1 MKGRY
6 ADKVNI
12 LIVDDSPETIELIK
26 RNLETVGYQIYSANT
41 VQSAIKLLSNL
52 DIHLVITDLKMP
64 GENGLELVRHIA
76 ENSKGIG
83 TLVITGFPSI
93 QGAVE
98 SIKIGA
104 EEYLV
109 KPFTDEE
116 LFKAVE
122 RILAKVSKTK
132 KDRVKSGPTS
142 FGIIGES
149 EGMLNVFRTINKAKN
164 TNATVLIN
172 GESGTGKELVARA
185 LHYEGSASKAPFVPV
200 NCGGIPDSLLESELF
215 GYVRGAFTGATET
228 RAGFF
233 QTADG
238 GTIFLDEISNTSL
251 AMQAKLLRVLQEK
264 EFYMVGSK
272 KANKVNVRVIAATNV
287 DLMQLVKKG
296 LFREDLYYRLNIITI
311 DLPPLR
317 SRDNDISLLLDFFLA
332 KYVREL
338 GRSSMH
344 FSTKALRALHSYGWP
359 GNVRELQNLV
369 HRLVIMTDDNTI
381 DMPDLPENLRFSA
394 SRSHALTRS
403 LVEVEREYI
412 LDVLAANKNNISHSA
427 EVLGIDRKT
436 LREKLKRAQRK

>member
-1 MKGRY
+1 MKSKY
-6 ADKVNI
+6 TETINI
-12 LIVDDSPETIELIK
+12 LVVDDSPETIELIK
-26 RNLETVGYQIYSANT
+26 RNLESAGYQVYSAGT
-41 VQSAIKLLSNL
+41 VQSAVKLLSGLN
-52 DIHLVITDLKMP
+52 IHMVITDLKMP
-64 GENGLELVRHIA
+64 GENGMELVRHIA
-76 ENSKGIG
+76 ENCKGIG

-116 LFKAVE
+116 LFKSVE
-122 RILAKVSKTK
+122 RVLAKTLKHKKETLKTT
-132 KDRVKSGPTS
+132 PAN

-149 EGMLNVFRTINKAKN
+149 EGMLHVFKTINKAKN

-185 LHYEGSASKAPFVPV
+185 LHYGGTASAAPFVPV
-200 NCGGIPDSLLESELF
+200 NCGGIPDPLLESELF
-215 GYVRGAFTGATET
+215 GYIKGAFTGANET

-272 KANKVNVRVIAATNV
+272 KSNKVNVRVVAATNV

-317 SRDNDISLLLDFFLA
+317 ERNKDILLLLDFFLTR
-332 KYVREL
+332 YVREL
-338 GRSSMH
+338 GKSPMQFSPKAIRSLQEY
-344 FSTKALRALHSYGWP
+344 AWP

-369 HRLVIMTDDNTI
+369 HRLVIMADDNTI
-381 DMPDLPENLRFSA
+381 DTPDLPENFRFSA
-394 SRSHALTRS
+394 TRVRS
-403 LVEVEREYI
+403 LNRKLEEVEREYI
-412 LDVLAANKNNISHSA
+412 LDVLSANKNNISQTA
-427 EVLGIDRKT
+427 QILGIDRKT
-436 LREKLKRAQRK
+436 LREKIKKHKG

>member
-1 MKGRY
+1 MKTKQSR
-6 ADKVNI
+6 KNI
-12 LIVDDSPETIELIK
+12 LVVDDSPETVELLK
-26 RNLETVGYQIYSANT
+26 RNLESVGFQIYTAGN
-41 VQSAIKLLSNL
+41 VQSALTLLRSLNI
-52 DIHLVITDLKMP
+52 DMVITDLRMP
-64 GENGLELVRHIA
+64 GENGLTLVRHIA
-76 ENSKGIG
+76 ENCKGVG

-116 LFKAVE
+116 LFKAVD
-122 RILAKVSKTK
+122 RVLAKTSKFRK
-132 KDRVKSGPTS
+132 EPREDSPTN
-142 FGIIGES
+142 FGIIGDS
-149 EGMLNVFRTINKAKN
+149 EGMQNVFKTINKAKN

-185 LHYEGSASKAPFVPV
+185 LHYGGRASTAPFVPV

-215 GYVRGAFTGATET
+215 GYMKGSFTGATDT

-264 EFYMVGSK
+264 ELYMIGSK
-272 KANKVNVRVIAATNV
+272 KPNKVNVRIAAATNV

-317 SRDNDISLLLDFFLA
+317 ERDNDILLLLDFFLN
-332 KYVREL
+332 KYVREMAK
-338 GRSSMH
+338 GAMH
-344 FSTKALRALHSYGWP
+344 FSKKALKSLAEYPWP

-369 HRLVIMTDDNTI
+369 HRLVIMADDNTI
-381 DMPDLPENLRFSA
+381 DTPDLPENFRFSA
-394 SRSHALTRS
+394 TQTRG
-403 LVEVEREYI
+403 LNRTLAEVEKEYI
-412 LDVLAANKNNISHSA
+412 SSVLAANKNNITRSA
-427 EVLGIDRKT
+427 LVLGIDRKT
-436 LREKLKRAQRK
+436 LREKLKRQ

>member
-1 MKGRY
+1 MKHTG
-6 ADKVNI
+6 KINI
-12 LIVDDSPETIELIK
+12 LIVDDSLETIELIK
-26 RNLETVGYQIYSANT
+26 RNLESVGYQIYSANN
-41 VQSAIKLLSNL
+41 VQSALKLLTTLNVS
-52 DIHLVITDLKMP
+52 LVITDLRMP
-64 GENGLELVRHIA
+64 GENGMQLVRHVS
-76 ENSKGIG
+76 ENCKGTG

-116 LFKAVE
+116 LFKSVE
-122 RILAKVSKTK
+122 RVLAKASKFKNEVVSMAP
-132 KDRVKSGPTS
+132 VN
-142 FGIIGES
+142 FGIIGTS
-149 EGMLNVFRTINKAKN
+149 DSMQNVFKTIDKAKN

-185 LHYEGSASKAPFVPV
+185 LHYGSNASAAPFVPV

-215 GYVRGAFTGATET
+215 GYVKGAFTGAMET

-238 GTIFLDEISNTSL
+238 GTIFLDEISNTSM

-272 KANKVNVRVIAATNV
+272 KPNKVNIRVIAATNV

-296 LFREDLYYRLNIITI
+296 LFREDLYYRLNIISI

-317 SRDNDISLLLDFFLA
+317 ERHQDMMLLLDFFLN

-338 GRSSMH
+338 QKDPMI
-344 FSTKALRALHSYGWP
+344 FSTKALKALNEYTWP

-369 HRLVIMTDDNTI
+369 HRLVIMADDNTI
-381 DMPDLPENLRFSA
+381 DTPDLPENFRFSA
-394 SRSHALTRS
+394 IRTKGLNRKLA
-403 LVEVEREYI
+403 EVEKDHI
-412 LDVLAANKNNISHSA
+412 TDVLTANKNNISKA
-427 EVLGIDRKT
+427 AQILGIDRKT
-436 LREKLKRAQRK
+436 LREKLKKVKD

>member
-1 MKGRY
+1 MKGRHS
-6 ADKVNI
+6 DKINI
-12 LIVDDSPETIELIK
+12 LVVDDSPETIELIK
-26 RNLETVGYQIYSANT
+26 RNLETLGYQIYSASN
-41 VQSAIKLLSNL
+41 VQSAIKLINSLAIN
-52 DIHLVITDLKMP
+52 LVITDLKMP
-64 GENGLELVRHIA
+64 DENGLELVRHIA
-76 ENSKGIG
+76 DNSKGIG

-116 LFKAVE
+116 LFKAVD
-122 RILAKVSKTK
+122 RILTKTFKYK
-132 KDRVKSGPTS
+132 KDQPKSIPAN

-149 EGMLNVFRTINKAKN
+149 EGMLNVFKTISKAKN

-185 LHYEGSASKAPFVPV
+185 LHYGGNASAAPFVPV

-272 KANKVNVRVIAATNV
+272 KPNKVNIRIVAATNV
-287 DLMQLVKKG
+287 ELMQLVKKG

-317 SRDNDISLLLDFFLA
+317 NRDNDISLLLDFFLA

-338 GRSSMH
+338 GRSPMH
-344 FSTKALRALHSYGWP
+344 FSQKVLRALHSYGWP

-369 HRLVIMTDDNTI
+369 HRLVIMADDNTI

-394 SRSHALTRS
+394 SRSHGLTRT
-403 LVEVEREYI
+403 LQEVEREYI
-412 LDVLAANKNNISHSA
+412 VDVLAANKNNISHSA

-436 LREKLKRAQRK
+436 LREKLKRSQKK